1 MSYLW
6 VLLGATLLTGQ
17 DSSAQTAPKPD
28 PLEIVRRSVSH
39 DQANWERTKSYT
51 YIVRTH
57 VRERKSGG
65 DFKDLDHKAEEVLY
79 LYGEPYER
87 KIEKDGKPL
96 SEEEAAKEQRKLD
109 KTLAKRQN
117 ESESERTKRIAAF
130 EKQRREQRDFARE
143 IPEAYDFKLLGEEV
157 VNGRK
162 AWIVDATPKAN
173 YTPKNSRASM
183 LKKFHGKMWID
194 QQEYQW
200 VRLEG
205 EVIDTVSW
213 GLFLARLAKGSKIY
227 FEQVRVNDE
236 VWMPKQIKLNL
247 DARLALFKHMQ
258 GDVDVKFEKFRKFQ
272 SDSRILST
280 AELVPEAEVSRSS
293 SDHQKTP

>member
-1 MSYLW
+1 MSNLW
-6 VLLGATLLTGQ
+6 VLLAISLFTGQ
-17 DSSAQTAPKPD
+17 PSSAQTASNLD
-28 PLEIVRRSVSH
+28 PLEIVRKSVSH
-39 DQANWERTKSYT
+39 DQANWERAKSYT
-51 YIVRTH
+51 YIVRTR
-57 VRERKSGG
+57 VREQKSPGNY
-65 DFKDLDHKAEEVLY
+65 KDMEHKAEEVLY

-87 KIEKDGKPL
+87 TIEKDGNPL
-96 SEEEAAKEQRKLD
+96 SEEEARKEQRKLD

-117 ESESERTKRIAAF
+117 ESSSERAKRIEAF
-130 EKQRREQRDFARE
+130 EKRRREQRDFARE
-143 IPEAYDFKLLGEEV
+143 IPEAYNFKLLGEEV

-162 AWIVDATPKAN
+162 AWIVDATPKPN

-213 GLFLARLAKGSKIY
+213 GLFLARLAKGSKIF

-258 GDVDVKFEKFRKFQ
+258 GDIDVKFESFRKFQ

-280 AELVPEAEVSRSS
+280 AELAPDAN
-293 SDHQKTP
+293 QKTP